1 MNSTSVVQCN
11 KAYVV
16 VTACACSGGGVTV
29 MAVYVAGE
37 AYHLKTEDVT
47 DAYRVTAGECFSGSN
62 VAAD

>member
-29 MAVYVAGE
+29 TAVYVAGE
-37 AYHLKTEDVT
+37 AYHLQTEDVI

>member
-1 MNSTSVVQCN
+1 M
-11 KAYVV
+11 V

-29 MAVYVAGE
+29 TAVYVAGE

-47 DAYRVTAGECFSGSN
+47 MEAYRVTAGECFSGSN

>member
-1 MNSTSVVQCN
+1 
-11 KAYVV
+11 VV

-29 MAVYVAGE
+29 TAVYVAGE